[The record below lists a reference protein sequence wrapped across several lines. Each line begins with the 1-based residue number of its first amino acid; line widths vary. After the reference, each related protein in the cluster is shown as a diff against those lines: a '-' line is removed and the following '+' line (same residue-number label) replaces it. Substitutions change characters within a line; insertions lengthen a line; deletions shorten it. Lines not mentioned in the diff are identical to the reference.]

1 MFDGHIFYPSEVLK
15 ALIGLRDGS
24 VKTFP
29 GSGDLVGPNS
39 TLLQR
44 PHIIVEQGEQR
55 DRASVKNISDKCLPM
70 IIYKSGTRHFQQKIE
85 YGTSSA
91 RQPTANENCLVMF
104 NLRESGEVDIS
115 IQNKCRGVPL
125 ELVSVK
131 AVVFQLSPSWWDD
144 VIPTGQNPYIEL
156 RDDGIA
162 YYVASG
168 VDSPALK
175 RAFYKAIALTL
186 HMGFPIVFEAMGA
199 ELDVNQSDG
208 VTISY
213 GKWLAEYLSGVFRE
227 FPDMVDLVSP
237 EQFSVFLMIDQLAP
251 RKLHEITVEYQKQMD
266 RLTYV
271 EKLTVTSLLDLNSRT
286 LAINRVARAL
296 YPEMC
301 ASVFVDKCN
310 PKPCPQDNPG
320 LDVLD
325 IELQKSL
332 LAESLSFGGGPTY
345 AITFVD
351 VGQAKC
357 PYAIATQF
365 SGALFLRGMPGSV
378 QFQYMRSYE
387 QGERRGC
394 VMFQSRDTTD
404 LMANA
409 VTMAAAMAFG
419 NCLVI
424 PLGCPIDRICAI
436 VKAACQHGSELLCLR
451 QCPFAEHVTV
461 SWIVLVG
468 EADTRKEDL
477 KAAAEMLTAT
487 LESFRWKG
495 AGVKYALTVN
505 EVRKLVAGD
514 TRGGLGEG
522 GMYLRHVV
530 SAFSAMND
538 YWDYY
543 Q

>member
-1 MFDGHIFYPSEVLK
+1 MFGGHIYYPSEVLK
-15 ALIGLRDGS
+15 ALIGIRDRSVEKFPSNCGS
-24 VKTFP
+24 VIQ
-29 GSGDLVGPNS
+29 SN
-39 TLLQR
+39 TLENE
-44 PHIIVEQGEQR
+44 PHIIVEQGEKIDKVIAR
-55 DRASVKNISDKCLPM
+55 NLSDKCMPR
-70 IIYKSGTRHFQQKIE
+70 IVYKSDGRLYPQQIE
-85 YGTSSA
+85 YGECSA
-91 RQPTANENCLVMF
+91 GQRKENENCLVTF

-115 IQNKCRGVPL
+115 IQSSCRGVPL
-125 ELVSVK
+125 ESLSVK
-131 AVVFQLSPSWWDD
+131 AVVFQLSPRWWDD
-144 VIPTGQNPYIEL
+144 VFTTSQNPYIEL
-156 RDDGIA
+156 GDDEIA
-162 YYVASG
+162 YYVAPG

-175 RAFYKAIALTL
+175 RALYKAIALTL

-199 ELDVNQSDG
+199 ELDVRISDD
-208 VTISY
+208 VTIPY

-237 EQFSVFLMIDQLAP
+237 EQFSVFLKIDQLAP

-271 EKLTVTSLLDLNSRT
+271 EKLTVTSLLDFNSRT
-286 LAINRVARAL
+286 LALNRVPRAL

-301 ASVFVDKCN
+301 ACVFVDKCN
-310 PKPCPQDNPG
+310 PKPCPPYNSG

-332 LAESLSFGGGPTY
+332 LAESLSFGGGPKY

-378 QFQYMRSYE
+378 QFQYMRSYD
-387 QGERRGC
+387 QSERRGC

-409 VTMAAAMAFG
+409 VAMAAAMAFG
-419 NCLVI
+419 NYLVI
-424 PLGCPIDRICAI
+424 PIGCPIDRICAI
-436 VKAACQHGSELLCLR
+436 VKAACQHGSKLLCLR
-451 QCPFAEHVTV
+451 QRRFAEHVTV

-468 EADTRKEDL
+468 EADTRKEEL
-477 KAAAEMLTAT
+477 KAAAEVLAAT

-495 AGVKYALTVN
+495 KGVKYALTVN
-505 EVRKLVAGD
+505 EVRKLVAGATD
-514 TRGGLGEG
+514 GLPREG
-522 GMYLRHVV
+522 GVYLRHVV